1 MDDMI
6 LNNNKIR
13 IKRLKADS
21 LLAGLA
27 PHFNELR
34 SRLLKSLIALIVCVL
49 ASFIFTEQII
59 NILVEPIGG
68 LQNLQSIE
76 VTETISV
83 FMKVALLAGFILALP
98 VIAYQIVAFIV
109 PGLEPREKRW
119 LFLSIPFIVLL
130 FLGGVAFT
138 YFVMLKAAIPFLVG
152 FMGVKTIPR
161 LSNYMGFVTN
171 LMFWVG
177 VCFEA
182 PLVVLILAK
191 MKIVNTRT
199 LIKGWRI
206 AIVLSAGL
214 AAVITPTTD
223 PVNMGLLMAPL
234 MALYLLSILL
244 AFLVR

>member
-1 MDDMI
+1 
-6 LNNNKIR
+6 
-13 IKRLKADS
+13 LKADS

-49 ASFIFTEQII
+49 ASFLVTEQII
-59 NILVEPIGG
+59 GVLVEPIGG

-109 PGLEPREKRW
+109 PGLEPKEKRW
-119 LFLSIPFIVLL
+119 LFLSIPFIVIL

-138 YFVMLKAAIPFLVG
+138 FFVMLKAAIPFLVE

-161 LSNYMGFVTN
+161 LSNYMEFVTN

-191 MKIVNTRT
+191 MKIVNTRM
-199 LIKGWRI
+199 LIKGWRV

-214 AAVITPTTD
+214 AAIITPTTD

>member
-1 MDDMI
+1 
-6 LNNNKIR
+6 
-13 IKRLKADS
+13 LKADS

-49 ASFIFTEQII
+49 TSFLFTEQII

-83 FMKVALLAGFILALP
+83 FMKVALLAGFIMALP

-119 LFLSIPFIVLL
+119 LFLSIPFIVVL

-138 YFVMLKAAIPFLVG
+138 YFVMLKAAIPFLVE

-161 LSNYMGFVTN
+161 LSNYMSFVTN
-171 LMFWVG
+171 LMFWIG

-182 PLVVLILAK
+182 PLVVMILAK
-191 MKIVNTRT
+191 LKIVNARM
-199 LIKGWRI
+199 LIKGWRV

>member
-1 MDDMI
+1 
-6 LNNNKIR
+6 
-13 IKRLKADS
+13 LKADS

-49 ASFIFTEQII
+49 VSFVFTEQII

-119 LFLSIPFIVLL
+119 LFLSIPFIVIL

-138 YFVMLKAAIPFLVG
+138 YFVMLRAAIPFLVE

-171 LMFWVG
+171 LMFWIG

-182 PLVVLILAK
+182 PLVVMILAK
-191 MKIVNTRT
+191 MKIVNARM
-199 LIKGWRI
+199 LIKGWRV

>member
-1 MDDMI
+1 M
-6 LNNNKIR
+6 
-13 IKRLKADS
+13 KADS

-49 ASFIFTEQII
+49 ASFLFTEQII

-83 FMKVALLAGFILALP
+83 FMKVALLAGFIIALP

-119 LFLSIPFIVLL
+119 LFLSIPFIVIL

-138 YFVMLKAAIPFLVG
+138 YFVMLKAAIPFLVE

-161 LSNYMGFVTN
+161 LSNYMSFVTN
-171 LMFWVG
+171 LMFWIG

-182 PLVVLILAK
+182 PLVVMILAK
-191 MKIVNTRT
+191 LKIVNARM
-199 LIKGWRI
+199 LIKGWRV

-214 AAVITPTTD
+214 AAIITPTTD

>member
-1 MDDMI
+1 
-6 LNNNKIR
+6 
-13 IKRLKADS
+13 LKADS

-49 ASFIFTEQII
+49 ASFLFTEQII

-83 FMKVALLAGFILALP
+83 FMKVALLAGFIMALP

-119 LFLSIPFIVLL
+119 LFLSIPFIVIL

-138 YFVMLKAAIPFLVG
+138 YFVMLKAAIPFLVE

-161 LSNYMGFVTN
+161 LSNYMSFVTN
-171 LMFWVG
+171 LMFWIG

-182 PLVVLILAK
+182 PLVVMILAK
-191 MKIVNTRT
+191 LKIVNARM
-199 LIKGWRI
+199 LIKGWRV

-214 AAVITPTTD
+214 AAIITPTTD

>member
-1 MDDMI
+1 
-6 LNNNKIR
+6 
-13 IKRLKADS
+13 LKADS

-34 SRLLKSLIALIVCVL
+34 SRLLKSLIALIVSVL
-49 ASFIFTEQII
+49 ASFLVTEQII
-59 NILVEPIGG
+59 GVLVEPIGG

-109 PGLEPREKRW
+109 PGLEPKEKRW
-119 LFLSIPFIVLL
+119 LFLSIPFIVIL

-138 YFVMLKAAIPFLVG
+138 FFVMLKAAIPFLVE

-161 LSNYMGFVTN
+161 LSNYMEFVTN

-191 MKIVNTRT
+191 MKIVNTRM
-199 LIKGWRI
+199 LIKGWRV

-214 AAVITPTTD
+214 AAIITPTTD

-244 AFLVR
+244 AFFVR